1 MTTLHAQAATK
12 PVAYITPTP
21 DTVTPPEALYSLYDA
36 YFQYFA
42 RKGFVEPNNAEQVRS
57 VLNLLPTPHPRGNEY
72 PTQLPGGNAP
82 VSILVTTPGL
92 PPVATLATRYK
103 YTQAVFANNPN
114 PNTHPA
120 VLTGDML
127 PPEEVMEN
135 LNLTEYRLEEYFDLT
150 DDGYLL
156 SVNTENGVRY
166 PGKQFNPGVGSLIQN
181 LPSIVTSG
189 NNWVTLFTPHV
200 ALGYVSPVEYAKV
213 TPEHL
218 SALAYAYHRCQEYA
232 DDAAH
237 MEAYL
242 SGNIEDSPY
251 WDRDTGRLEDCYM
264 EDYGLA

>member
-1 MTTLHAQAATK
+1 MTTLHTQAASK
-12 PVAYITPTP
+12 PLTYITPTSG
-21 DTVTPPEALYSLYDA
+21 TVTPPEALYSLYGG

-42 RKGFVEPNNAEQVRS
+42 RKGFIEPANAEQVRPI
-57 VLNLLPTPHPRGNEY
+57 LNLLPVPRSRGNEHL
-72 PTQLPGGNAP
+72 PQLPGGNTP
-82 VSILVTTPGL
+82 VTLLPEITGL
-92 PPVATLATRYK
+92 PPIATLATRYK
-103 YTQAVFANNPN
+103 YAQAVFANNPN

-127 PPEEVMEN
+127 TPDEVMED
-135 LNLTEYRLEEYFDLT
+135 LNLTEYRLEEYSDLT

-156 SVNTENGVRY
+156 AVNTESGVRY

-189 NNWVTLFTPHV
+189 NNWETLFTPHV
-200 ALGYVSPVEYAKV
+200 ALGYVSPIEYAKV
-213 TPEHL
+213 TPKHL
-218 SALAYAYHRCQEYA
+218 SALAYAYYQCEEYA
-232 DDAAH
+232 DNVAH

-251 WDRDTGRLEDCYM
+251 WDSDTGKLEDCYM

>member
-1 MTTLHAQAATK
+1 MTTLHAQAAVK
-12 PVAYITPTP
+12 PLTYITPTP
-21 DTVTPPEALYSLYDA
+21 DTATPPEALYSLYDA

-42 RKGFVEPNNAEQVRS
+42 RKGFVEPANADQVRP
-57 VLNLLPTPHPRGNEY
+57 VLNLLPTPHPHGNEHGD
-72 PTQLPGGNAP
+72 QLPGGD
-82 VSILVTTPGL
+82 TPISPLTEIPEL
-92 PPVATLATRYK
+92 PPVATLVTRYR
-103 YTQAVFANNPN
+103 YAQAVFANNPN

-127 PPEEVMEN
+127 TPEEVMEK
-135 LNLTEYRLEEYFDLT
+135 LELTEYRLEEYSDLT

-156 SVNTENGVRY
+156 AVNTENGVRY

-213 TPEHL
+213 TPEHQ
-218 SALAYAYHRCQEYA
+218 SALLYAYYRCEEYA
-232 DDAAH
+232 DTVAH
-237 MEAYL
+237 MEAYI

-251 WDRDTGRLEDCYM
+251 WDSDTGKLEDCYM

>member
-1 MTTLHAQAATK
+1 MTTLHAQAAVK
-12 PVAYITPTP
+12 PLTYITPTP
-21 DTVTPPEALYSLYDA
+21 DTATPPEALYSLYDA

-42 RKGFVEPNNAEQVRS
+42 RKGFVEPANADQVRP
-57 VLNLLPTPHPRGNEY
+57 VLNLLPTPRPLGNEH
-72 PTQLPGGNAP
+72 TDQLPGGDAP
-82 VSILVTTPGL
+82 VSLLTEIPEL
-92 PPVATLATRYK
+92 PPIATLAARYRCA
-103 YTQAVFANNPN
+103 QAVFANNPN

-127 PPEEVMEN
+127 TPEEVMEN
-135 LNLTEYRLEEYFDLT
+135 LNLTEYRLEEYSDLT

-156 SVNTENGVRY
+156 SANTENGVRY
-166 PGKQFNPGVGSLIQN
+166 PSKQFSPGVGSLIQN

-213 TPEHL
+213 TPEHE

-242 SGNIEDSPY
+242 SGNIENSPY
-251 WDRDTGRLEDCYM
+251 WDSDTGRLEDCYM

>member
-1 MTTLHAQAATK
+1 MTTLYAQAAMK
-12 PVAYITPTP
+12 PLTYITPTP
-21 DTVTPPEALYSLYDA
+21 DTVTPPEVLYALYDN

-42 RKGFVEPNNAEQVRS
+42 RKRFVEPANAEQVRP
-57 VLNLLPTPHPRGNEY
+57 VLDLLPAPRQYGNEH
-72 PTQLPGGNAP
+72 PAQLPGGNTP
-82 VSILVTTPGL
+82 VSL

-114 PNTHPA
+114 PNTRPA

-127 PPEEVMEN
+127 TPEEVMED
-135 LNLTEYRLEEYFDLT
+135 LNLTEYRLEEYSDLT

-166 PGKQFNPGVGSLIQN
+166 PGKQFNPGVGSLIRN
-181 LPSIVTSG
+181 LPSIVTNG

-200 ALGYVSPVEYAKV
+200 ALGYISPVEYAKV
-213 TPEHL
+213 TPAHQ
-218 SALAYAYHRCQEYA
+218 SALLYAYYQCERYA
-232 DDAAH
+232 NDVAH

-242 SGNIEDSPY
+242 SGNIKDSPY
-251 WDRDTGRLEDCYM
+251 WDSDTGKLEDCYM